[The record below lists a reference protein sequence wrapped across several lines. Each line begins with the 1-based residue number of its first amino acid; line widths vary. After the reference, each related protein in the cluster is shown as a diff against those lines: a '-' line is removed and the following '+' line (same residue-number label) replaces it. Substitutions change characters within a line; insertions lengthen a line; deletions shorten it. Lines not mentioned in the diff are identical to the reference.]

1 MAARFKSTIGLIILI
16 VIGIIGIFYFL
27 VPSAEED
34 IHMLAERV
42 LQETIIEDYHVRSN
56 AKSIYSRP
64 GGRKIKNYQIETEK
78 GIETFSFKDSIDE
91 HRANQL
97 VTQYLLAE
105 YSPINPDTFMAVFN
119 EKMKKNGITDS
130 MGIIY
135 RYKGQT
141 QYSNNDSLSPRT
153 AYCTTI
159 QFLDARETVSV
170 QAWVNYNIWTIIKY
184 IPLLI
189 IFYVVC
195 VLGLGALLILIY
207 TYYKNKKFNATLIP
221 QHN

>member
-1 MAARFKSTIGLIILI
+1 M
-16 VIGIIGIFYFL
+16 
-27 VPSAEED
+27 
-34 IHMLAERV
+34 
-42 LQETIIEDYHVRSN
+42 
-56 AKSIYSRP
+56 
-64 GGRKIKNYQIETEK
+64 
-78 GIETFSFKDSIDE
+78 
-91 HRANQL
+91 
-97 VTQYLLAE
+97 TQYLLAE

-207 TYYKNKKFNATLIP
+207 TYYKNKKLMQKIILLLPKLKRRRVKEKRQKGIFDWKI
-221 QHN
+221 

>member
-56 AKSIYSRP
+56 TEPIYSRP

-78 GIETFSFKDSIDE
+78 GVETFSFKDSIDE
-91 HRANQL
+91 YRANQL

-105 YSPINPDTFMAVFN
+105 YSPINPDTFMAIFN
-119 EKMKKNGITDS
+119 EKMKKNGITFSPNGILHNDTIS
-130 MGIIY
+130 GCKRNCQCAGMGEL
-135 RYKGQT
+135 
-141 QYSNNDSLSPRT
+141 QYLDNN
-153 AYCTTI
+153 
-159 QFLDARETVSV
+159 
-170 QAWVNYNIWTIIKY
+170 K
-184 IPLLI
+184 
-189 IFYVVC
+189 
-195 VLGLGALLILIY
+195 IY
-207 TYYKNKKFNATLIP
+207 TPIDYILCSLCIRIRGLINT
-221 QHN
+221 HIYLL

>member
-1 MAARFKSTIGLIILI
+1 MAARFKSTIGLIILF

-27 VPSAEED
+27 VPSAEEN

-105 YSPINPDTFMAVFN
+105 N
-119 EKMKKNGITDS
+119 
-130 MGIIY
+130 
-135 RYKGQT
+135 
-141 QYSNNDSLSPRT
+141 SNTNT
-153 AYCTTI
+153 
-159 QFLDARETVSV
+159 
-170 QAWVNYNIWTIIKY
+170 K
-184 IPLLI
+184 
-189 IFYVVC
+189 
-195 VLGLGALLILIY
+195 
-207 TYYKNKKFNATLIP
+207 
-221 QHN
+221 

>member
-141 QYSNNDSLSPRT
+141 HDTISGCKRNCQCAGMGELQYLDNN
-153 AYCTTI
+153 
-159 QFLDARETVSV
+159 
-170 QAWVNYNIWTIIKY
+170 K
-184 IPLLI
+184 
-189 IFYVVC
+189 
-195 VLGLGALLILIY
+195 IY
-207 TYYKNKKFNATLIP
+207 TPIDYILCSLCIRIRGLINT
-221 QHN
+221 HIYLL

>member
-56 AKSIYSRP
+56 TEPIYSRP

-105 YSPINPDTFMAVFN
+105 YSPINPDTFMAIFN

-141 QYSNNDSLSPRT
+141 
-153 AYCTTI
+153 
-159 QFLDARETVSV
+159 
-170 QAWVNYNIWTIIKY
+170 
-184 IPLLI
+184 
-189 IFYVVC
+189 
-195 VLGLGALLILIY
+195 
-207 TYYKNKKFNATLIP
+207 
-221 QHN
+221 

>member
-159 QFLDARETVSV
+159 R
-170 QAWVNYNIWTIIKY
+170 
-184 IPLLI
+184 
-189 IFYVVC
+189 
-195 VLGLGALLILIY
+195 
-207 TYYKNKKFNATLIP
+207 
-221 QHN
+221 

>member
-119 EKMKKNGITDS
+119 EKMKKNGITDIRDRPS
-130 MGIIY
+130 IVIMILFLPERHIAQ
-135 RYKGQT
+135 RYNFWMQEK
-141 QYSNNDSLSPRT
+141 LS
-153 AYCTTI
+153 
-159 QFLDARETVSV
+159 
-170 QAWVNYNIWTIIKY
+170 
-184 IPLLI
+184 
-189 IFYVVC
+189 VC
-195 VLGLGALLILIY
+195 RHG
-207 TYYKNKKFNATLIP
+207 
-221 QHN
+221 

>member
-16 VIGIIGIFYFL
+16 VIGIIGIFNFL

-135 RYKGQT
+135 RYKGQILHNDT
-141 QYSNNDSLSPRT
+141 ISGCKRNCQCAGMGELQYLDNN
-153 AYCTTI
+153 
-159 QFLDARETVSV
+159 
-170 QAWVNYNIWTIIKY
+170 K
-184 IPLLI
+184 
-189 IFYVVC
+189 
-195 VLGLGALLILIY
+195 IY
-207 TYYKNKKFNATLIP
+207 TPIDYILCSLCIRIRGLINT
-221 QHN
+221 HIYLL